1 MSRKLLPLDVQ
12 AEALYW
18 LTKRTATIDEVSQLC
33 GASKTALRNWQRAVI
48 HGECFSDGGIGPDR
62 AAQLQEAYNECLVR
76 HGRKREELPEP
87 LLRDRETY
95 RGSTDTQEPTSPQ
108 ATLWQQALRDG
119 NTHLVDELQEI
130 AENIQGKD
138 LTALE
143 QGEVIARCKV
153 IYETLH
159 PQAALWHEASAP
171 EPSSLREVLS
181 LRRIDAL
188 ATRVGSVERRL
199 DALEATTHAGD

>member
-18 LTKRTATIDEVSQLC
+18 LTKRTATINEVSQLC

-76 HGRKREELPEP
+76 HGLKREELPEP

-108 ATLWQQALRDG
+108 ATLWQEG
-119 NTHLVDELQEI
+119 
-130 AENIQGKD
+130 
-138 LTALE
+138 
-143 QGEVIARCKV
+143 
-153 IYETLH
+153 
-159 PQAALWHEASAP
+159 SAP
-171 EPSSLREVLS
+171 EPSSLRAVLA

-199 DALEATTHAGD
+199 DALEAKADEEASA

>member
-95 RGSTDTQEPTSPQ
+95 RGSTGTQEPTSPQ
-108 ATLWQQALRDG
+108 ATLWQ
-119 NTHLVDELQEI
+119 ES
-130 AENIQGKD
+130 
-138 LTALE
+138 
-143 QGEVIARCKV
+143 
-153 IYETLH
+153 
-159 PQAALWHEASAP
+159 SAP
-171 EPSSLREVLS
+171 EPTGLREVLS
-181 LRRIDAL
+181 LRKINAMSGKVENLDQRVAL
-188 ATRVGSVERRL
+188 LETTAAKWLPIIANLCSELGIEVPADE
-199 DALEATTHAGD
+199 EATAWQTHC

>member
-95 RGSTDTQEPTSPQ
+95 RGSTGTQEPTSPQ
-108 ATLWQQALRDG
+108 ATLWQ
-119 NTHLVDELQEI
+119 ES
-130 AENIQGKD
+130 
-138 LTALE
+138 
-143 QGEVIARCKV
+143 
-153 IYETLH
+153 
-159 PQAALWHEASAP
+159 SAP

-181 LRRIDAL
+181 LRRINAL
-188 ATRVGSVERRL
+188 TARVDSVERRL
-199 DALEATTHAGD
+199 AALEATADEEATAWQTHC

>member
-95 RGSTDTQEPTSPQ
+95 RGSTGTQEPTSPQ
-108 ATLWQQALRDG
+108 ATLRINA
-119 NTHLVDELQEI
+119 
-130 AENIQGKD
+130 
-138 LTALE
+138 LTA
-143 QGEVIARCKV
+143 
-153 IYETLH
+153 
-159 PQAALWHEASAP
+159 
-171 EPSSLREVLS
+171 
-181 LRRIDAL
+181 
-188 ATRVGSVERRL
+188 RVDSVERRL
-199 DALEATTHAGD
+199 AALEATADEEATAWQTHC